1 MDMLIADMAFVG
13 ALFYCLFG
21 TFRAF
26 VTGGVLCVAALLL
39 WGLWQ
44 MEQAQN
50 AAQQVRL
57 EHEHARPDPTEEAAR
72 ERLKRFGLARLAA
85 RP

>member
-1 MDMLIADMAFVG
+1 
-13 ALFYCLFG
+13 
-21 TFRAF
+21 
-26 VTGGVLCVAALLL
+26 
-39 WGLWQ
+39 

-50 AAQQVRL
+50 ATQQVRL

-72 ERLKRFGLARLAA
+72 ERLKRFGLARLGA

>member
-1 MDMLIADMAFVG
+1 MDTLLGVRAFVG
-13 ALFYCLFG
+13 AVFYCLFG

-26 VTGGVLCVAALLL
+26 VAGGLLCGAALFG
-39 WGLWQ
+39 WGYWQ

-50 AAQQVRL
+50 TRQNRSVWSANIL
-57 EHEHARPDPTEEAAR
+57 GPTRPEEAG
-72 ERLKRFGLARLAA
+72 ERLKWFGLARLAV